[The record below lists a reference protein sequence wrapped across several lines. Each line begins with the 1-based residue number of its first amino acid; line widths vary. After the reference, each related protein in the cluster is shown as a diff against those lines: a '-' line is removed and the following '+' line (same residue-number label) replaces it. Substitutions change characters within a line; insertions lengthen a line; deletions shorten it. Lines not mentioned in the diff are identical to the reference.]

1 MHSYSMTL
9 REFGQTPTRD
19 LLMLFEDI
27 PRIQATEALLQMQA
41 VLAGT
46 HPLSA
51 SLITDRWESIIDND
65 PEDTEP
71 PPKITEAEYAMQ
83 QAMLGFKEI
92 VVGEV
97 HGRA

>member
-1 MHSYSMTL
+1 M
-9 REFGQTPTRD
+9 GKTPTRD

-41 VLAGT
+41 VLAGVRT
-46 HPLSA
+46 RYPQA
-51 SLITDRWESIIDND
+51 KITDRWESIIDDD

-83 QAMLGFKEI
+83 QAMMGFKEI

>member
-9 REFGQTPTRD
+9 AEFGQTPTRD

-27 PRIQATEALLQMQA
+27 PRLQATEALLQMQA

-51 SLITDRWESIIDND
+51 STD
-65 PEDTEP
+65 
-71 PPKITEAEYAMQ
+71 
-83 QAMLGFKEI
+83 
-92 VVGEV
+92 
-97 HGRA
+97 H